1 MQTNQAANGVISSFE
16 ALVDLLE
23 SIEQFIN
30 RLDIYT
36 QIPLTPAMVE
46 TVVKIIVELISI
58 LALASKE
65 LKQRRSSKRVL
76 AAVIPYSARCSK
88 IRKEAS
94 RREGR

>member
-1 MQTNQAANGVISSFE
+1 M
-16 ALVDLLE
+16 LE
-23 SIEQFIN
+23 SIEQFTN

-46 TVVKIIVELISI
+46 IVVKIIVELISI
-58 LALASKE
+58 LALVTKE

-76 AAVIPYSARCSK
+76 ASVMPYSARCSK

-94 RREGR
+94 WREGR